1 LSATDAGNVMS
12 RKPFAES
19 GSAFLNQMLDLKV
32 CSVFT
37 LGRSDAPS
45 SHVCGQIIEVNGG
58 QLMP

>member
-1 LSATDAGNVMS
+1 VMS

-32 CSVFT
+32 CTVFT
-37 LGRSDAPS
+37 PGRSDAPS